1 MQMFVMQT
9 LMQNP
14 SCTDGNNPMSQHTC
28 NTEKCSIHCVAA
40 VLHSRRLAVQVIVD
54 KMIDYLRGTTDEVTK
69 TDVVRRIG
77 ELAERFAPDTQWFL
91 DTMNQVSNTIR
102 YPCTSST
109 ALLIE

>member
-1 MQMFVMQT
+1 MQT
-9 LMQNP
+9 LIQKP
-14 SCTDGNNPMSQHTC
+14 SCTDGNNPRSQHTC
-28 NTEKCSIHCVAA
+28 NTDNCSIHCVAA
-40 VLHSRRLAVQVIVD
+40 VLTVHSRRLAVQVIVD

-91 DTMNQVSNTIR
+91 DTMNQVSDTIR
-102 YPCTSST
+102 SPCTSST